1 LRRLILKRRSRMVE
15 LRPAHGRSCNKR
27 SKIRMLTPTA
37 NRVER
42 NTSGH
47 VNRRID
53 RDMRD
58 RVDLLSDRPGAAEAR
73 LNALDHEW
81 DIERAL
87 EANAA
92 SLALAGVILAAAHD
106 RRWLILPGL
115 VAAFLLQHAL
125 QGWCPPLP
133 LLRRAGFRT
142 MREID
147 RERDLLSGQLA
158 RPKPRSSPGKRRGA
172 Q

>member
-1 LRRLILKRRSRMVE
+1 
-15 LRPAHGRSCNKR
+15 
-27 SKIRMLTPTA
+27 MLTPTA
-37 NRVER
+37 TRVER
-42 NTSGH
+42 NTSQSI
-47 VNRRID
+47 NRKIAEET
-53 RDMRD
+53 RD
-58 RVDLLSDRPGAAEAR
+58 RVRRMSGRPAAAR
-73 LNALDHEW
+73 ERLARLDHEW

-92 SLALAGVILAAAHD
+92 SLVLVGVTLAAAHD

-147 RERDLLSGQLA
+147 RERDTITDQLMKAQSASSRGKNRRSLS
-158 RPKPRSSPGKRRGA
+158 
-172 Q
+172 